1 MQGFNGFSLEELRF
15 IDYRNHYDKKINLMD
30 YIEKNER
37 RNKTYGSNDGKRT
50 PFGRSNT
57 SYGGF
62 GTR

>member
-1 MQGFNGFSLEELRF
+1 MGSHSKNSGSLT
-15 IDYRNHYDKKINLMD
+15 IVTTMINKINLMD

-37 RNKTYGSNDGKRT
+37 RNRTYGSNDGKRT

>member
-1 MQGFNGFSLEELRF
+1 MDSHSKNSGSLT
-15 IDYRNHYDKKINLMD
+15 IVTTMINKINLMD

-37 RNKTYGSNDGKRT
+37 RNRTYGSNDGKRT